1 MSDMRLYICMFGV
14 RYDLVF
20 AYMVSG
26 MILYTVVFFT
36 HLFTFDVIQPG
47 GEEAVLVVWQL
58 ATGAQ
63 SFLPRLGAPIER
75 LEISPD
81 AKTYAVAH
89 SDNAIRL
96 VDSGTYQACGWA
108 RYHLCVL

>member
-1 MSDMRLYICMFGV
+1 MRLYICMFERPV
-14 RYDLVF
+14 RSYICIYGIGYDPV
-20 AYMVSG
+20 Y
-26 MILYTVVFFT
+26 IVVFLT